1 MPKKQQGAEQEGI
14 EGQDVIGNGSETA
27 ASVHDN
33 EVHRIDQGGGS
44 GKKKADGI
52 EGDSG

>member
-1 MPKKQQGAEQEGI
+1 MTKKQQGAEQEGI

-27 ASVHDN
+27 ASVHNDQ
-33 EVHRIDQGGGS
+33 VHRIDQGGGA
-44 GKKKADGI
+44 GQKKADGV

>member
-1 MPKKQQGAEQEGI
+1 MAKKQHGAEQEGV

-27 ASVHDN
+27 ASVHDDQ
-33 EVHRIDQGGGS
+33 VHRIDQSGGS
-44 GKKKADGI
+44 GQKEADGV

>member
-1 MPKKQQGAEQEGI
+1 MAKKQHGAEQEGV

-33 EVHRIDQGGGS
+33 EVHRIDQSGGAGQ
-44 GKKKADGI
+44 KKADGV
-52 EGDSG
+52 EGDSR